1 MSFVKVENLKQVFKH
16 KKNAQVVFEELNF
29 SIQQGELVTFLGP
42 SGCGKSTLLRLL
54 AGLEA
59 PTEGS
64 IVSQAERKSFVFQEP
79 RLLGWRT
86 CLENTLLP
94 LEIEQGFLDP
104 ENHAEAEKL
113 LGQIGLK
120 DSLQKYP
127 HELSGGMRMR
137 NSLARSLILNP
148 DFLLMDEPFAAL
160 DEHTRLHLQAE
171 LRSQFERHNWTLAFV
186 THSIEEA
193 CYLSDRIFIFS
204 KARRGLIQFKSNL
217 PKVRTY
223 ELRDSL
229 NYFEEVRTVR
239 QLFAREALR

>member
-1 MSFVKVENLKQVFKH
+1 MKIREWRQTRYRHAVESEK
-16 KKNAQVVFEELNF
+16 
-29 SIQQGELVTFLGP
+29 
-42 SGCGKSTLLRLL
+42 
-54 AGLEA
+54 
-59 PTEGS
+59 
-64 IVSQAERKSFVFQEP
+64 KSFVFQEP

-104 ENHAEAEKL
+104 EDRAEAEKL
-113 LGQIGLK
+113 LAQLGLQ

-160 DEHTRLHLQAE
+160 DEHTRLRLQTE

-204 KARRGLIQFKSNL
+204 KARQGLIQFKSNL
-217 PKVRTY
+217 PQIRTH

-229 NYFEEVRTVR
+229 SYFEEIRTVR
-239 QLFAREALR
+239 QLFAQEALR